1 MNIDKP
7 VPEALYRRADE
18 SADELFYREPRFV
31 AHIDAATIAA
41 LTEFYREFLTP
52 GSDVLDLMSSWISHL
67 PEEIPLGRVA
77 GLGMNE
83 AELVANPRLTDHL
96 VQNLNDEPIL
106 PYPEQSFD
114 RVHIVV
120 SIQYLINPEAVL
132 SSVRQVLR
140 NNGAVCIAMSHRLFP
155 TKAIMAFQELPAA
168 QRVALVAGH
177 LERAGFNDIAFIDRS
192 PVNADPLWLL
202 VAQR

>member
-1 MNIDKP
+1 MNFKKP
-7 VPEALYRRADE
+7 AAETLYRRVDE
-18 SADELFYREPRFV
+18 TADELFYREPRFV

-67 PEEIPLGRVA
+67 PEEVPLGRVA

-83 AELVANPRLTDHL
+83 AELAANPQLTDHL
-96 VQNLNDEPIL
+96 VHNLNDEATL
-106 PYPEQSFD
+106 PYPDESFD
-114 RVHIVV
+114 RVNIVV
-120 SIQYLINPEAVL
+120 SIQYLVQPEAVL

-140 NNGAVCIAMSHRLFP
+140 DKGAVCIAMSHRLFP
-155 TKAIMAFQELPAA
+155 TKAIMAFQELPAS

-177 LERAGFNDIAFIDRS
+177 LERAGFKDIEFIDRS
-192 PVNADPLWLL
+192 PANADPLWLL
-202 VAQR
+202 VARR